1 MDPIH
6 PIVPQS
12 PTLPPVAPSPRAEGV
27 NRDGAR
33 SGAERERRRRAARDR
48 AAEPDIDGLLAG
60 DDGDADGPDEA
71 RPRIDITA

>member
-12 PTLPPVAPSPRAEGV
+12 PTLPPVTPSPRAEGV

-33 SGAERERRRRAARDR
+33 PGAERERRRRAARDR
-48 AAEPDIDGLLAG
+48 AAKTDIDGLATG
-60 DDGDADGPDEA
+60 EDDESDDPGET

>member
-6 PIVPQS
+6 PIVPHS
-12 PTLPPVAPSPRAEGV
+12 PTLPPVTPSPRAGGV

-33 SGAERERRRRAARDR
+33 SGAERERRRRPARDR
-48 AAEPDIDGLLAG
+48 AAETDIDGLVSG
-60 DDGDADGPDEA
+60 DDDGPDEPEEA

>member
-12 PTLPPVAPSPRAEGV
+12 PTLPPVAPSSGTQRV

-33 SGAERERRRRAARDR
+33 SGAERERRRRR
-48 AAEPDIDGLLAG
+48 AAGERAPEPELDGVLADDDEPDE
-60 DDGDADGPDEA
+60 P
-71 RPRIDITA
+71 RSRIDITA

>member
-12 PTLPPVAPSPRAEGV
+12 PTLPPLTPSPRSEGV

-33 SGAERERRRRAARDR
+33 SGAERERRRRPARDR
-48 AAEPDIDGLLAG
+48 ATQTDIDGLAAGG
-60 DDGDADGPDEA
+60 DDDSDEPDE
-71 RPRIDITA
+71 RRRRIDITA

>member
-12 PTLPPVAPSPRAEGV
+12 PTLPPVSPSRRAEGV

-48 AAEPDIDGLLAG
+48 AAPEPDDVRPG
-60 DDGDADGPDEA
+60 DDDDPDAP

>member
-12 PTLPPVAPSPRAEGV
+12 PTLPPVTPSPRPDGV

-33 SGAERERRRRAARDR
+33 SGAERKRRRRPARDR
-48 AAEPDIDGLLAG
+48 AAETHIRGLVSG
-60 DDGDADGPDEA
+60 DDDEPDET

>member
-12 PTLPPVAPSPRAEGV
+12 PTLPPVTPSPRAEGV

-33 SGAERERRRRAARDR
+33 SGAERERRRRPPRGPAART
-48 AAEPDIDGLLAG
+48 DIDGLVTGG
-60 DDGDADGPDEA
+60 DDDSDEPDEP
-71 RPRIDITA
+71 RRRIDITA

>member
-12 PTLPPVAPSPRAEGV
+12 PTLPPVTASPRTQGV

-33 SGAERERRRRAARDR
+33 SGAERERERRPARDR
-48 AAEPDIDGLLAG
+48 TAETDIAGLVSG
-60 DDGDADGPDEA
+60 DDDDSDGPDET